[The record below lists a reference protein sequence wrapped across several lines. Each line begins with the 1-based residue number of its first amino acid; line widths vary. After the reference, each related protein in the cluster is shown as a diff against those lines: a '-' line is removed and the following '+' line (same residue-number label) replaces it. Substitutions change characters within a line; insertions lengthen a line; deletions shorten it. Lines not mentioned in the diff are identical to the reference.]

1 MFFYFNLNIT
11 LKNKK
16 STLYKID
23 MYKNFNDPI
32 QVFKAESNP
41 SIELPFTPIKK
52 FIITLTNF

>member
-1 MFFYFNLNIT
+1 
-11 LKNKK
+11 
-16 STLYKID
+16 